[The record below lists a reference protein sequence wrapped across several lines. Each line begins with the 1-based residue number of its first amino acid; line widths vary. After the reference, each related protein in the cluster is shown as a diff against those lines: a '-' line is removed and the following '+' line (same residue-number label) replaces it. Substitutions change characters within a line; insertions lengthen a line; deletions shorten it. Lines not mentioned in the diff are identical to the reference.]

1 MTVSKFL
8 VLFFFVGLH
17 LLTSTQATAQQ
28 TRSAKSKKATANA
41 SIGAYEKYIDDNADT
56 HVKEFLELVAIPS
69 LSSIPSHKPD
79 VEKAAAWI
87 VNKLKAIGMTTA
99 QQLPTDGNPV
109 VYGSWDK
116 APGKP
121 TVLIYAHY
129 DVQPVKESEWVNAPF
144 APVVKEGKVFGRGA
158 SDDKSGVMISIWA
171 VEAMLSKDGKL
182 PVNVKF
188 LFEGEEEIG
197 SPNFRNFLAKNKELL
212 HTDYAVSA
220 DDAQYNDSIPE
231 MTLSSRGAAIMEFTV
246 KTANTDAHSGQ
257 FGGKTPNAVVAMS
270 QIIASMFDKNG
281 NVAVDGFYEKVLPV
295 TEQQKEMIKKIP
307 YNPADDM
314 KLLGTTAEVGDPAY
328 SALERV
334 WFRPTLE
341 IIGVQGGYTAPEGHS
356 NIIPGNAMA
365 RITCRLVNNQNGNDI
380 NELIVKHINKNLPV
394 GATVNYK
401 ISPSYASAMS
411 APSDTKAF
419 GYVSS
424 ALTKVYGRQPFL
436 LGTGGTGGAMLSFKE
451 VLGVYAYSMGFL
463 QADEKWHASNEFFR
477 VSSFRKG
484 QLVYCNYMQLLA
496 DGGARLKK

>member
-1 MTVSKFL
+1 MKISTSSFLSVFVSISLL
-8 VLFFFVGLH
+8 V
-17 LLTSTQATAQQ
+17 SMYASAQQ
-28 TRSAKSKKATANA
+28 TRPAKSKKAPAGPAT
-41 SIGAYEKYIDDNADT
+41 GAYEKYIDDNEQA
-56 HVKEFLELVAIPS
+56 HVKEFVDLVAIPS
-69 LSSIPSHKPD
+69 ISSIPSHKAD

-87 VNKLKAIGMTTA
+87 VNKLKTIGMTTA

-129 DVQPVKESEWVNAPF
+129 DVQPVKETEWVNAPF
-144 APVVKEGKVFGRGA
+144 APVVKDGKIFGRGA

-197 SPNFRNFLAKNKELL
+197 SPNFKNFLSKNKELL

-231 MTLSSRGAAIMEFTV
+231 MTLSSRGAAIMEFTI

-270 QIIASMFDKNG
+270 KIIASMFDEKG
-281 NVAVDGFYEKVLPV
+281 NVAVQGFYDKVLPV

-341 IIGVQGGYTAPEGHS
+341 IIGMQGGYTAAEGHS

-365 RITCRLVNNQNGNDI
+365 RITCRLVNNQNGNEI
-380 NELIVKHINKNLPV
+380 NELIVKHINKNLPP
-394 GATVNYK
+394 GARASYK

-424 ALTKVYGRQPFL
+424 ALAKVYGRQPFL
-436 LGTGGTGGAMLSFKE
+436 LGTGGTGGAMLSFKD

-463 QADEKWHASNEFFR
+463 QADEKWHAANEFFR

-484 QLVYCNYMQLLA
+484 QLVYCNYLQLLA
-496 DGGARLKK
+496 DAEAKLKK

>member
-1 MTVSKFL
+1 MTISKSSAIRL
-8 VLFFFVGLH
+8 LAGIVLLAC
-17 LLTSTQATAQQ
+17 TTATAQQ
-28 TRSAKSKKATANA
+28 NKAAKTKNNQANA
-41 SIGAYEKYIDDNADT
+41 SIAAYEKYIDEKADD

-69 LSSIPSHKPD
+69 ISSIPSHKAD
-79 VEKAAAWI
+79 VEKTAAWI
-87 VNKLKAIGMTTA
+87 VNKLKSIGLTTA
-99 QQLPTDGNPV
+99 QQLPTAGNPV

-129 DVQPVKESEWVNAPF
+129 DVQPVKESEWQHAPF
-144 APVVKEGKVFGRGA
+144 APVVKDGKVFGRGA

-171 VEAMLSKDGKL
+171 IEAMLNKDGKL

-197 SPNFRNFLAKNKELL
+197 SPHFKAFLESNKELL
-212 HTDYAVSA
+212 RTDFAVTA
-220 DDAQYNDSIPE
+220 DDSQYNDSIPE
-231 MTLSSRGAAIMEFTV
+231 ITLSSRGAAIMEFTV

-257 FGGKTPNAVVAMS
+257 FGGKTANAVVAMS

-281 NVAVDGFYEKVLPV
+281 NVAVEGFYDKVLPV

-314 KLLGTTAEVGDPAY
+314 KLLGTTAEVGDPAF

-341 IIGVQGGYTAPEGHS
+341 IIGMQGGYTAPEGHS

-365 RITCRLVNNQNGNDI
+365 RITCRLVNNQNGDEI
-380 NELIVKHINKNLPV
+380 KELIVKHINKNLPA
-394 GATVNYK
+394 GATVTYK
-401 ISPSYASAMS
+401 IPPGFASPMS

-419 GYVSS
+419 AYVAG
-424 ALTKVYGRQPFL
+424 ALTKVYGREPFL
-436 LGTGGTGGAMLSFKE
+436 LGTGGTGGAMLSFKD

-463 QADEKWHASNEFFR
+463 QADEKWHASNEFVR
-477 VSSFRKG
+477 LSSFRKG
-484 QLVYCNYMQLLA
+484 QLVYCNYLQQLA
-496 DGGARLKK
+496 AGEGKIKK

>member
-1 MTVSKFL
+1 MRISTYSLLYVSISL
-8 VLFFFVGLH
+8 CVLR
-17 LLTSTQATAQQ
+17 TTQTDAQQ
-28 TRSAKSKKATANA
+28 TRPAKSKNA
-41 SIGAYEKYIDDNADT
+41 VNAYEKYIDENAAAHT
-56 HVKEFLELVAIPS
+56 KEFTELVAIPS
-69 LSSIPSHKPD
+69 VSSMASHKAD
-79 VEKAAAWI
+79 VVKAADWI
-87 VNKLKAIGMTTA
+87 VNKLKSIGIPTA
-99 QQLPTDGNPV
+99 EQLPTEGNPV

-129 DVQPVKESEWVNAPF
+129 DVQPVKESEWVNPPF
-144 APVVKEGKVFGRGA
+144 APVVKDGKVFGRGA
-158 SDDKSGVMISIWA
+158 SDDKCGVMISIWA
-171 VEAMLSKDGKL
+171 VEAMLQKDGKL

-197 SPNFRNFLAKNKELL
+197 SPHFKNFLVKNKDLL

-220 DDAQYNDSIPE
+220 DDAQYSDSIPE
-231 MTLSSRGAAIMEFTV
+231 ITLSSRGAVIMEFSV

-270 QIIASMFDKNG
+270 QIITSLFDEKG
-281 NVAVDGFYEKVLPV
+281 NVAVEGFYDKVLPI
-295 TEQQKEMIKKIP
+295 TEQQKEMTKRIP

-341 IIGVQGGYTAPEGHS
+341 IIGMQGGYTAPEGHS

-365 RITCRLVNNQNGNDI
+365 RITCRLVSNQNGDEI
-380 NELIVKHINKNLPV
+380 KELIVKHINKHLPP
-394 GATVNYK
+394 GATVSYK
-401 ISPSYASAMS
+401 MAPGYASAMS
-411 APSDTKAF
+411 SPIDTKAF
-419 GYVSS
+419 AYVSG
-424 ALTKVYGRQPFL
+424 ALAKVYGRQPLL
-436 LGTGGTGGAMLSFKE
+436 LGTGGTGGAMLSFKD

-463 QADEKWHASNEFFR
+463 QADEGWHAANEFVR

-484 QLVYCNYMQLLA
+484 QLVYCNFLQLLA
-496 DGGARLKK
+496 DGEGKPKK